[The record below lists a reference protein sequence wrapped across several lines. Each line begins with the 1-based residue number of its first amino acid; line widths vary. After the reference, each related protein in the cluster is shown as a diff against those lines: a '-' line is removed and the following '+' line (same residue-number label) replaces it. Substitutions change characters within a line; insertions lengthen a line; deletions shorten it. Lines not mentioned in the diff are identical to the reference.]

1 MRRHTVASI
10 LTLVLAAFALPAAA
24 QQFINILTG
33 GTSGIYYPLGV
44 GLERIYS
51 KALPGAKIT
60 VQATKASVENLNL
73 LQAGRGEVALTLGDA
88 LSQAWEGNKD
98 AGYKQSLQNLRGI
111 SAMHS
116 NYVQIV
122 ARKDSGIRTLS
133 DIKGKRVS
141 VGAPKSG
148 TELNARA
155 VFAAAGMKY
164 SDFAKVEYLP
174 YKQSAELLQNRQ
186 IDVTLQSAG
195 LGSPALR
202 DLANSVEIVIIPIPH
217 KIIVAIGDKAYQ
229 DGIVPANTYKGQ
241 TADVPVARIDNFLVT
256 QKNVSTDTVYRM
268 TKAMFE
274 HLDELVAAHAAAK
287 SIKLDRA
294 IAGMPIPLHPGAEK
308 YYREVGLIKEK

>member
-1 MRRHTVASI
+1 MRRHSVASI

-44 GLERIYS
+44 GLERIYT
-51 KALPGAKIT
+51 KALPGVKIT

-88 LSQAWEGNKD
+88 LSQAWEGNQE
-98 AGYKQSLQNLRGI
+98 AGFKQSLQNLRGI

-122 ARKDSGIRTLS
+122 ARKDSGIRTLA

-164 SDFAKVEYLP
+164 SDFSKVEYLP

-202 DLANSVEIVIIPIPH
+202 DLANSVEIVFIPIPH
-217 KIIVAIGDKAYQ
+217 KIIVEIGDKAYQ
-229 DGIVPANTYKGQ
+229 DGVIPADTYKGQ

-256 QKNVSTDTVYRM
+256 QKNVSEDTVYRI
-268 TKAMFE
+268 TKAMFD
-274 HLDELVAAHAAAK
+274 HLDELVAAHASAK

-294 IAGMPIPLHPGAEK
+294 IAGMPIPLHPGAKK
-308 YYREVGLIKEK
+308 YYLEVGLIKEK